1 MNYNKA
7 KKFYNKT
14 VVADNSIKSPVEL
27 VKVML
32 TELNKSMNV
41 VVNCIRNK
49 EINETKSK
57 HFSRA
62 LTIIYTLQT
71 TLDFDKG
78 GDLAVK
84 LFQYYEFC
92 RKQLIKGFSKNLYEV
107 INKAIE
113 SVDEILGNKKEING
127 KFKKA

>member
-7 KKFYNKT
+7 KKFYKKT
-14 VVADNSIKSPVEL
+14 VVADNSIKSPAEL

-41 VVNCIRNK
+41 VVNCIRSK
-49 EINETKSK
+49 KINDARSK

-78 GDLAVK
+78 GDLAIK

-92 RKQLIKGFSKNLYEV
+92 RKQLINGFSKNMYEV
-107 INKAIE
+107 INKAID
-113 SVDEILGNKKEING
+113 SIDEILGNKKVNNG
-127 KFKKA
+127 